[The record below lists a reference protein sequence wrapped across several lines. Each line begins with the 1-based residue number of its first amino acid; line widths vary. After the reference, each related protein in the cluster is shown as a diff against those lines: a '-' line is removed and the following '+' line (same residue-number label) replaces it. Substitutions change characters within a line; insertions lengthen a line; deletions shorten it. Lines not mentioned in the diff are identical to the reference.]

1 MLSQS
6 GPDTAAR
13 PSHFPTGH
21 PLMPTLSKL
30 LSDAR
35 DAVDSDAGTVQSCLT
50 QALALLRRNDGSAE
64 GIAVRPVRRGG
75 FAPWQEQR
83 ILSYIEQHLDGPIR
97 IADLAALSRLS
108 VSYFSVA
115 FRQSFGLSLQ
125 TFIAQRRV
133 ERAQRLMLTTNQTLT
148 DIALACGFCDQA
160 HFCRRFRQITGQTPN
175 AWRRTCAGAPAVK
188 VKERKKII

>member
-13 PSHFPTGH
+13 PSHFTTGH

-160 HFCRRFRQITGQTPN
+160 HFCRRFRRVAGRTPN
-175 AWRRTCAGAPAVK
+175 SWRREHLYANRPN
-188 VKERKKII
+188 